1 MGRSVAVVGLS
12 VTNGHDGYPSV
23 HVVTGSDY
31 ASCNGR
37 PIALVGSRCEGHNRS
52 EGTYHVPVVSSGSS
66 FLKVNGISVAV
77 VGSEVADGG
86 CNDSSHVIVTGDD
99 FADIDI

>member
-12 VTNGHDGYPSV
+12 VTNGHDGK
-23 HVVTGSDY
+23 
-31 ASCNGR
+31 
-37 PIALVGSRCEGHNRS
+37 
-52 EGTYHVPVVSSGSS
+52 GTYHVPIVSSGSS

-86 CNDSSHVIVTGDD
+86 CDRDHVIVTGDD

>member
-12 VTNGHDGYPSV
+12 VTNGHDGYPPV

-37 PIALVGSRCEGHNRS
+37 PIALVGSL
-52 EGTYHVPVVSSGSS
+52 VVIM
-66 FLKVNGISVAV
+66 LLVMV
-77 VGSEVADGG
+77 DLL
-86 CNDSSHVIVTGDD
+86 H
-99 FADIDI
+99 

>member
-23 HVVTGSDY
+23 PVVTGSDY

-37 PIALVGSRCEGHNRS
+37 AIALVGSRCEGHNRS
-52 EGTYHVPVVSSGSS
+52 KGTYHVPIVSSGSS

-86 CNDSSHVIVTGDD
+86 CDSSHVIVTGDD
-99 FADIDI
+99 FMDVDI

>member
-12 VTNGHDGYPSV
+12 VTNGHDGYPPV

-37 PIALVGSRCEGHNRS
+37 PIALVGSKCEGHNRS
-52 EGTYHVPVVSSGSS
+52 KGTYHVPIVSSGSS
-66 FLKVNGISVAV
+66 FFKVNGISVAV

-86 CNDSSHVIVTGDD
+86 CDSDHVIVTGDD

>member
-23 HVVTGSDY
+23 PVVTGSDY

-37 PIALVGSRCEGHNRS
+37 PIALVGSKCEGHNRS
-52 EGTYHVPVVSSGSS
+52 KGTYHVPIVSSGSS

-86 CNDSSHVIVTGDD
+86 CDRDHVIVTGDD